1 MKVTPTALAGVLVLE
16 PKVFGDKRGFFFESF
31 NQKDFDDAVG
41 SPVTFVQDNQ
51 SRSARGVLRGLH
63 LQAEPHRQG
72 KLIRVAHGRVFD
84 VVADVEQSS
93 PTFGRWVG
101 VELDAEEHRQ
111 LWIPAGFAH
120 GFAVLS
126 DYADLLYK
134 TTSYYAPASEVAISW
149 NDPELA
155 IDWPDIGMPFVL
167 SDKDARAPLLSQ
179 SR

>member
-1 MKVTPTALAGVLVLE
+1 MKVTPTALPGVLVLE

-72 KLIRVAHGRVFD
+72 KLVRVAHGRVFD
-84 VVADVEQSS
+84 VVADVEPGS

-111 LWIPAGFAH
+111 LWIPPGFAH

-134 TTSYYAPASEVAISW
+134 TTSYYAPASEVAVSW

-167 SDKDARAPLLSQ
+167 SDKDARAPPLSQ

>member
-1 MKVTPTALAGVLVLE
+1 M
-16 PKVFGDKRGFFFESF
+16 
-31 NQKDFDDAVG
+31 
-41 SPVTFVQDNQ
+41 
-51 SRSARGVLRGLH
+51 
-63 LQAEPHRQG
+63 
-72 KLIRVAHGRVFD
+72 
-84 VVADVEQSS
+84 
-93 PTFGRWVG
+93 
-101 VELDAEEHRQ
+101 
-111 LWIPAGFAH
+111 
-120 GFAVLS
+120 LS

>member
-16 PKVFGDKRGFFFESF
+16 PKVFGDRRGFFFESF

-72 KLIRVAHGRVFD
+72 KLVRVAHGRVFD
-84 VVADVEQSS
+84 VVADVEPGS

-111 LWIPAGFAH
+111 LWIPPGFAH

-134 TTSYYAPASEVAISW
+134 TTSYYAPASEVAVSW

-167 SDKDARAPLLSQ
+167 SDKDARAPPLSQ

>member
-1 MKVTPTALAGVLVLE
+1 MKVTRTALAGVLVLE

-72 KLIRVAHGRVFD
+72 KLVRVAHGRVFD
-84 VVADVEQSS
+84 GVADVEPGS

-111 LWIPAGFAH
+111 LWIPPGFAH

-167 SDKDARAPLLSQ
+167 SDKDARAPPLSQ

>member
-1 MKVTPTALAGVLVLE
+1 MKVTRTALAGVLVLE

-72 KLIRVAHGRVFD
+72 KLVRVAHGRVFD
-84 VVADVEQSS
+84 VVADVEPGS

-101 VELDAEEHRQ
+101 VELDSEEHRQ
-111 LWIPAGFAH
+111 LWIPPGFAH

-134 TTSYYAPASEVAISW
+134 TTSYYAPASEVAVSW

-167 SDKDARAPLLSQ
+167 SDKDARAPPLSQ

>member
-167 SDKDARAPLLSQ
+167 SDKDARAPPLSQ